1 MQTSKIVAF
10 LVALIV
16 IWAGLTGLINFYW
29 PEQTLRAGVLGDSF
43 GAVNA
48 LFSGLALAGV
58 VFAILLQKTELSLQ
72 RKELRLQRQEME
84 LNRTE
89 LEGQKEQ
96 LQLQAE
102 QMHHDAFDT
111 KFFQLLKEY
120 KEIIHRLDFIGNGN
134 GWTGG
139 RALREAA
146 ERESSTNGSG
156 LAPLYANPAFGD
168 DISRVCK
175 TLNCLVRMVSKPVS
189 SEFHSSVL
197 DAVIGVDERT
207 LLLLH
212 LNGMMLE
219 DSDRSAV
226 EWLSKTKFFKDCREP
241 REIRCDALFKFG
253 FPFSFRN

>member
-48 LFSGLALAGV
+48 LFSGLALGGV
-58 VFAILLQKTELSLQ
+58 VFAILLQRTELSLQ

-96 LQLQAE
+96 LQLQAK
-102 QMHHDAFDT
+102 QMHLDAFDT
-111 KFFQLLKEY
+111 QFFQLLKEY
-120 KEIIHRLDFIGNGN
+120 KEIINRLDIIGNGN
-134 GWTGG
+134 GWTGT
-139 RALREAA
+139 RALSEAA
-146 ERESSTNGSG
+146 ERESSTNGTG
-156 LAPLYANPAFGD
+156 LAPLYTNAAFGD
-168 DISRVCK
+168 DIWRVCK
-175 TLNCLVRMVSKPVS
+175 TLRCLVRIVSNPVGS
-189 SEFHSSVL
+189 DFHGSVL
-197 DAVIGVDERT
+197 DAVVGVDERT

-212 LNGMMLE
+212 LNRMRLE
-219 DSDRSAV
+219 ESDRSAA
-226 EWLSKTKFFKDCREP
+226 EWLSKNKFFKDCKEP
-241 REIRCDALFKFG
+241 REIRNDAIFRFG
-253 FPFSFRN
+253 FPFEFRQ